1 LDDRLAMADTPWSER
16 VVAPLSFF
24 TEEDVLKTIPKWKW
38 LSLSVGNT
46 KLLAMNWVVTL
57 IASSTLLLFVI
68 LSLATPT
75 QMIDAFQSKGQPWVT
90 QNFTW
95 LYIITQDVWVVFLI
109 YICCTRYGNLRLG
122 AENEKPRFNDLT
134 WFAMLFC
141 CGIAVGFFLFGV
153 GEPVYYYRQP
163 TYWKGWNYD
172 YNLRKVQV
180 NDDAQRANQ
189 SIFMCFFHW
198 GVHGWIPYILMAVN
212 VGIVSHKWGLPLTI
226 RACFYPLIGDTVY
239 SIAGDLIDSISM
251 ACTTFGVCT
260 SLGLGVSQLAAGLT
274 YMEGYYM
281 TGGLRS
287 LATPTIVFNQSGLVG
302 LIWGITII
310 ATISVVTGLDRG
322 LQYLSLLAMT
332 LCLIIMFFC
341 LFADNTAYLMS
352 VFVQNVG
359 YYFQYIIQVGFDCEA
374 FQQLAYEFDTSS
386 NNLIWGSGPTNLI
399 GKLNHLSGLNTQ
411 FSSGDCGHQVNP
423 CNGGE
428 IASHF
433 FADNEQSGRG
443 LMAFGVA
450 ATAYGA
456 GKNILTLF
464 PGAKSI
470 PCGSGWNATHID
482 TPLQAV
488 LGAGA
493 TLDAAWGSFA
503 TFNGFP
509 SCPTTTFD
517 ASAAW
522 GKCTKWA
529 YSCTR
534 FQSLF
539 DSTNRKFMDWWT
551 IFYWGWWISW
561 GPFVGL
567 FIATISRGRT
577 LRNVIIGAF
586 FLPCLFGFTWFS
598 VFGGL
603 GIKMERVAEFALNV
617 KPDWEHGTIDCY
629 AKGSDGLALYDGS
642 GSPVSKDAKELEK
655 IGYFMIACRPFVTQI
670 YDVVCPYQVYA
681 PFLMI
686 LLWVGLFF
694 YFITSSDSGS
704 YIDDLLSA
712 SGLSK
717 PPALQKIYWGFTEGA
732 VASALVGGAP
742 GGNFSSI
749 LKGLRSVSICA
760 GMPLTVLMCLM
771 VPSTYRALKREF
783 GDKDI
788 ITSKKFNTQLLDFCN
803 CYKPTNKN
811 LPYWGQTGKCLT
823 TQLIAL
829 VAPGLGIFKALSVPG
844 MESHKIT
851 KFVAAIM
858 VQLLFL
864 AWFIFQLLDIG
875 PDDSGSMSWV
885 CFCFMILI
893 IGYTRWQ
900 LRQVYNIWGSLV
912 EDLWCSLTMYP
923 FVVAQVQLQAENY
936 GEGSPDYFTDLDA
949 LLGGASSLKSV
960 TEPQSAVQTASA

>member
-1 LDDRLAMADTPWSER
+1 MADIPWSER

-57 IASSTLLLFVI
+57 IASCTLLLFVI
-68 LSLATPT
+68 LSLAAGP
-75 QMIDAFQSKGQPWVT
+75 QMIDAFQAKGQPWVT

-163 TYWKGWNYD
+163 TYWKGWNFD
-172 YNLRKVQV
+172 YNLRKIQV

-226 RACFYPLIGDTVY
+226 RACFYPLVGNTVY
-239 SIAGDLIDSISM
+239 SFVGDLIDSISM

-260 SLGLGVSQLAAGLT
+260 SLGLGVSQLSAGIV
-274 YMEGYYM
+274 YMERYFQTNGV
-281 TGGLRS
+281 GS
-287 LATPTIVFNQSGLVG
+287 EATPTINFNQSGLVG
-302 LIWGITII
+302 LIWGITCI
-310 ATISVVTGLDRG
+310 ATLSVVTGLDKG

-332 LCLIIMFFC
+332 ICLVIMFFV
-341 LFADNTAYLMS
+341 LFADNTAFLLN
-352 VFVQNVG
+352 VFVQNLG
-359 YYFQYIIQVGFDCEA
+359 YYFQYIIQAGFDCEA
-374 FQQLAYEFDTSS
+374 FQQLSYEFDSGS

-399 GKLNHLSGLNTQ
+399 AKLKATPGLNTD

-423 CNGGE
+423 CTTGE

-433 FADNEQSGRG
+433 FASNELAGRG

-456 GKNILTLF
+456 GANILAAF
-464 PGAKSI
+464 PAAKSI
-470 PCGSGWNATHID
+470 PCGSGWNATHTD
-482 TPLQAV
+482 APLKAV
-488 LGAGA
+488 LGTAA
-493 TLDAAWGSFA
+493 VLDAPVTWTG
-503 TFNGFP
+503 GFP

-517 ASAAW
+517 ASFSW
-522 GKCTKWA
+522 GKCTKFA

-534 FQSLF
+534 FQALF

-577 LRNVIIGAF
+577 LRNVILGAF
-586 FLPCLFGFTWFS
+586 FLPCLFGFSWFA

-617 KPDWEHGTIDCY
+617 KPDWQHGTIDCY

-642 GSPVSKDAKELEK
+642 GFPVSADAKNLEK

-670 YDVVCPYQVYA
+670 YDVVCPYRVYA
-681 PFLMI
+681 PFLMV
-686 LLWVGLFF
+686 LLFVGLFF

-717 PPALQKIYWGFTEGA
+717 PPVLQKVYWGFTEGA

-788 ITSKKFNTQLLDFCN
+788 ITSKKFNSQLFDFCE
-803 CYKPTNKN
+803 CYKPKNKN
-811 LPYWGQTGKCLT
+811 VPYWGQTGKCLT
-823 TQLIAL
+823 TTLIAL
-829 VAPGLGIFKALSVPG
+829 VAPGLGIYKALNIEQLS
-844 MESHKIT
+844 SHKIT
-851 KFVAAIM
+851 KFVASGM
-858 VQLLFL
+858 VQILWL
-864 AWFIFQLLDIG
+864 AWFIFQILDVG
-875 PDDSGSMSWV
+875 PDDSGSFSWV
-885 CFCFMILI
+885 CWCFAILI
-893 IGYTRWQ
+893 IAYTRWQ
-900 LRQVYNIWGSLV
+900 LRQVYNIWGSLL
-912 EDLWCSLTMYP
+912 EDLWVSLTMP
-923 FVVAQVQLQAENY
+923 CFVVAQVQLQAENN

-949 LLGGASSLKSV
+949 MLGEASSLKSV
-960 TEPQSAVQTASA
+960 PEPQAAVQTASA